1 MPSHPLNCPVCAIA
15 MKKVTVAGGVEVD
28 VCDAHGAWLDV
39 GELQAIIDF
48 CEQQSTA
55 TQPQPNANRGPGAVA
70 RLGRNLA
77 SGVAHGAGFG
87 AGTAIARSLI
97 HRLLG

>member
-1 MPSHPLNCPVCAIA
+1 M
-15 MKKVTVAGGVEVD
+15 AGGVQID

-48 CEQQSTA
+48 HEQQTRA
-55 TQPQPNANRGPGAVA
+55 AQPQAKAAPGPGAVG

-87 AGTAIARSLI
+87 AGSAIARSLI

>member
-1 MPSHPLNCPVCAIA
+1 MPSQTVNCPVCATT

-39 GELQAIIDF
+39 GELQSIIDF
-48 CEQQSTA
+48 HERAASSPA
-55 TQPQPNANRGPGAVA
+55 TGPSVVS
-70 RLGRNLA
+70 RLGQNLM
-77 SGVAHGAGFG
+77 SGAAHGAGFG